1 MRLICDFNLLA
12 TSMSGAKSVIPIYLF
27 FVLVLVFVPLFPH
40 VGQLAFGTGIVACF
54 LGVYIFIPSII

>member
-1 MRLICDFNLLA
+1 
-12 TSMSGAKSVIPIYLF
+12 MSGAKSEIPIYLF

-54 LGVYIFIPSII
+54 LGVYIFIQLII